1 MSLFLLPKALCNE
14 INSLMRNFWWG
25 QQGKEGGIKWM
36 KWEHMSNSKASG
48 GMGFRDFAC
57 FNKALFAKQS
67 WRLWNNPASLVARLM
82 KAKYYSE
89 TSILEAKIGQRPSFV
104 WRSILS
110 SCDLLREGLVWRVG
124 NGSNIRIW
132 KDKWLPNTDNP
143 RIISPLCY

>member
-1 MSLFLLPKALCNE
+1 VGVARKGRGDKMDEVRTYEQF
-14 INSLMRNFWWG
+14 
-25 QQGKEGGIKWM
+25 QGFGGGGGG
-36 KWEHMSNSKASG
+36 G

-82 KAKYYSE
+82 KAKYYLE

-132 KDKWLPNTDNP
+132 KDKLLPNTGNP
-143 RIISPLCY
+143 RIISPPLLLNPDAMVSEL